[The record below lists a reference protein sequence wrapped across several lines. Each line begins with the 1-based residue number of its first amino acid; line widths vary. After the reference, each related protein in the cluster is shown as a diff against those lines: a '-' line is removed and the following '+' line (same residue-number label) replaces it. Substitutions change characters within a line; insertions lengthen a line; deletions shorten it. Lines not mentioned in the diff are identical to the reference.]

1 MASQPSSNAQFW
13 ISGGED
19 PDDDDDDEGGDAKAG
34 SAYCAWGPPPWISKS
49 TKPPDYDL
57 SQCGCRRKLSASEP
71 AAAGCCSIRGQLTC
85 SRSKACMCGLTD
97 EEASKY
103 DKNPLTMAAT
113 LMPPVQVSAL
123 ARWTQTEGSQPSNRC
138 FPTPDHGLHID
149 FASHLLLTSQAS
161 LYLISQKYFV
171 WLRVKKPLG
180 EAFPAQDQLLAE
192 TAFET
197 LHKWWY
203 AECTCAADTLDP
215 FGLRTVVPESKPDS
229 RPDSKLGKRVK
240 GGKGKVGGGD
250 NSSADLLNSL
260 PRGGI
265 GGGDNLSTDLLNSL
279 PRAAP
284 RGSSSGGGS

>member
-1 MASQPSSNAQFW
+1 MASQPSSNALFW

-19 PDDDDDDEGGDAKAG
+19 PDDDDDDEMDDANKAPAPAAPAG
-34 SAYCAWGPPPWISKS
+34 SVYCAFGAPPWISKS
-49 TKPPDYDL
+49 QKMPDYDL

-85 SRSKACMCGLTD
+85 SRSRACMCGLTD

-103 DKNPLTMAAT
+103 DKNPLTMANT

-161 LYLISQKYFV
+161 LYLISQAYFV
-171 WLRVKKPLG
+171 WLRAKGKSKG
-180 EAFPAQDQLLAE
+180 EAFPAEDQESAE

-203 AECTCAADTLDP
+203 AECTCAADTLEP
-215 FGLRTVVPESKPDS
+215 MGLRTVPVVVV
-229 RPDSKLGKRVK
+229 PDSKPKRGKGQG
-240 GGKGKVGGGD
+240 GGKAKV
-250 NSSADLLNSL
+250 
-260 PRGGI
+260 
-265 GGGDNLSTDLLNSL
+265 LSTDASGLNLSADDLFDL
-279 PRAAP
+279 PLAAAARAAP
-284 RGSSSGGGS
+284 GGSSGGGS